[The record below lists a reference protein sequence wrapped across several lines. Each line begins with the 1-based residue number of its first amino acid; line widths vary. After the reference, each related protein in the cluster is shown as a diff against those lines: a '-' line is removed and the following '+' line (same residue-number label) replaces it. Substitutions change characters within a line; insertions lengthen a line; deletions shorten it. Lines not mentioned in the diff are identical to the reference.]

1 MSETTNHQSHH
12 SDLET
17 RRISQEVRLF
27 VGQTTCQNETT
38 CTTHCIH
45 SKEVFTM
52 AYVAKMFV
60 GNELAVQH
68 QYDNLEL
75 AKSWVDLMK
84 YSYEVEGANV
94 SRLVFTIDTI

>member
-1 MSETTNHQSHH
+1 
-12 SDLET
+12 
-17 RRISQEVRLF
+17 
-27 VGQTTCQNETT
+27 
-38 CTTHCIH
+38 
-45 SKEVFTM
+45 M

-60 GNELAVQH
+60 GDELAVQH

-75 AKSWVDLMK
+75 AKSWVNLMK